1 MDVCVNLST
10 YNLCRE
16 TMKKSIVFF
25 LILINFNLSSDE
37 GMWEPYE
44 LTKLQKELKQSGF
57 SKNVSGL
64 TDLFAH
70 PMNAIVSLG
79 GCSAAF
85 VSPNGLIATNYHC
98 IESSFLQFNTSKN
111 ENLFETG
118 FVARTKDE
126 EKRSAPGARV
136 YITTSS
142 TEITSDVLSGIT
154 DQTESLKRSELIE
167 ENKKRIIKVCESSEE
182 IECRVRSFFSGETY
196 KLEKVLKIKDVR
208 LVYAPPAYVGEYGG
222 EIDNWMYPRHTGDFA
237 LLRAYVGK
245 DQSIKEFDKENIPY
259 KSKSFLK
266 ISAKGVSDGDF
277 VMVLGYPG
285 RTNRLLTFN
294 EINWDLNIGFKESI
308 KYLQRGIK
316 LIEDHTNE
324 SDGSKLKYRGRKS
337 GFENY
342 FKKIS
347 GQNDGARNFNL
358 LEIEK
363 ENWER
368 FLKFANS
375 KASNVE
381 LSLLRELLD
390 LIDESLDETLAR
402 RYYGNSTLISMAQR
416 LYRNAVEQ
424 EKSDQDRKQGYQER
438 DQERI
443 INGIKRMDYSFDSR
457 VDEAIFL
464 DRLNSYRDFKA
475 ELRRP
480 DYSKNL
486 LLDGEFELMKKKVSQ
501 LYSSK
506 FITAD
511 GMMKLKGMSLDELDS
526 SDDPLIKFVRSI
538 YPETLVYEKKY
549 DQRSARR
556 QLLKS
561 NFIKLLRQYYQSINK
576 EIYADANGTLRVTY
590 GNVSGVELKDG
601 VYFKPFTT
609 LEGIAE
615 KHSGQK
621 PFNVGNKL
629 LNKISEKDYGNY
641 YFEPIDSVPV
651 NFISTLDITNG
662 NSGSATINADFHL
675 VGLAF
680 DGMLETI
687 IADYKY
693 IPEARSISVDSRYL
707 LWTLEKIEKADNI
720 LEELTIVN

>member
-1 MDVCVNLST
+1 
-10 YNLCRE
+10 
-16 TMKKSIVFF
+16 MKKSIIYF

-44 LTKLQKELKQSGF
+44 LTKLQKQLKQSGF
-57 SKNVSGL
+57 SKDVSGL
-64 TDLFAH
+64 TDLFSH

-85 VSPNGLIATNYHC
+85 VSPDGLIATNYHC
-98 IESSFLQFNTSKN
+98 IESSFLQFNSSKN

-118 FVARTKDE
+118 FVAKTKDA

-142 TEITSDVLSGIT
+142 TEITDDVLRGIS
-154 DQTESLKRSELIE
+154 DQTESLRRSELIE
-167 ENKKRIIKVCESSEE
+167 ENKKRIIKNCESSEE

-245 DQSIKEFDKENIPY
+245 DQSVKEFNKENIPY

-294 EINWDLNIGFKESI
+294 EINWDLTTGFEESI

-316 LIEDHTNE
+316 LIDDHTNE
-324 SDGSKLKYRGRKS
+324 ADGSKLKYRGRKS

-342 FKKIS
+342 YKKIS
-347 GQNDGARNFNL
+347 GQNNGAKNFNL

-363 ENWER
+363 ENWEQ

-375 KASNVE
+375 NGSKIE
-381 LSLLRELLD
+381 LSLLEELLD
-390 LIDESLDETLAR
+390 LIDESLDENLAR

-416 LYRNAVEQ
+416 IYRNAVEQ
-424 EKSDQDRKQGYQER
+424 GKPDQERKQGYQER

-443 INGIKRMDYSFDSR
+443 KNGIKRMDYSFDSR
-457 VDEAIFL
+457 VDKAIFL
-464 DRLNSYRDFKA
+464 DRLSSYSNFDAK
-475 ELRRP
+475 LRRP

-486 LLDGEFELMKKKVSQ
+486 LLDDDFELTKKKVSE
-501 LYSSK
+501 LYSSE
-506 FITAD
+506 FTTAD
-511 GMMKLKGMSLDELDS
+511 AMMKLKDMSLDELDS
-526 SDDPLIKFVRSI
+526 YNDPLIVFVRSI

-549 DQRSARR
+549 DERSARR

-561 NFIKLLRQYYQSINK
+561 NFIKLLRQYYQSNNK

-601 VYFKPFTT
+601 VYYKPFTT
-609 LEGIAE
+609 LEGIVE
-615 KHSGQK
+615 KHSGQE
-621 PFNVGNKL
+621 PFNVGEKL
-629 LNKISEKDYGNY
+629 LNKISKKDYGTY

-662 NSGSATINADFHL
+662 NSGSATINSDFDL

-693 IPEARSISVDSRYL
+693 IPQARSISVDSRYL
-707 LWTLEKIEKADNI
+707 LWTLEKVEGADNI
-720 LEELTIVN
+720 LKELTIVN

>member
-1 MDVCVNLST
+1 
-10 YNLCRE
+10 
-16 TMKKSIVFF
+16 
-25 LILINFNLSSDE
+25 
-37 GMWEPYE
+37 MWEPYE
-44 LTKLQKELKQSGF
+44 LTKLQKQLKQSGF
-57 SKNVSGL
+57 SKDVSGL
-64 TDLFAH
+64 TDLFSH

-85 VSPNGLIATNYHC
+85 VSPDGLIATNYHC
-98 IESSFLQFNTSKN
+98 IESSFLQFNSSKN

-118 FVARTKDE
+118 FVAKTKDA

-142 TEITSDVLSGIT
+142 TEITDDVLRGIS
-154 DQTESLKRSELIE
+154 DQTESLRRSELIE
-167 ENKKRIIKVCESSEE
+167 ENKKRIIKNCESSEE

-245 DQSIKEFDKENIPY
+245 DQSIKEFNKENIPY

-294 EINWDLNIGFKESI
+294 EINWDLTTGFEESI

-316 LIEDHTNE
+316 LIDDHTNE
-324 SDGSKLKYRGRKS
+324 ADGSKLKYRGRKS

-342 FKKIS
+342 YKKIS
-347 GQNDGARNFNL
+347 GQNNGAKNFNL

-363 ENWER
+363 ENWKQ

-375 KASNVE
+375 NGSKNE
-381 LSLLRELLD
+381 LSLLEELLG
-390 LIDESLDETLAR
+390 LIDESLNENLAR
-402 RYYGNSTLISMAQR
+402 RYYGNSTLISVAQR
-416 LYRNAVEQ
+416 IYRNAVEQ
-424 EKSDQDRKQGYQER
+424 GKPDQERKQGYQER

-443 INGIKRMDYSFDSR
+443 RNGIKRMDYSFDSK
-457 VDEAIFL
+457 VDKVIFL
-464 DRLNSYRDFKA
+464 DRLSSYSNFDAK
-475 ELRRP
+475 LRRP

-486 LLDGEFELMKKKVSQ
+486 LLDDDFELTKKKVSE
-501 LYSSK
+501 LYSSE
-506 FITAD
+506 FTTAD
-511 GMMKLKGMSLDELDS
+511 AMMKLKDMSLAELES
-526 SDDPLIKFVRSI
+526 SNDPLISFVRSI

-549 DQRSARR
+549 DERSAKR

-561 NFIKLLRQYYQSINK
+561 NFIKLLRQYYQSNNK

-609 LEGIAE
+609 LEGIVE
-615 KHSGQK
+615 KHSGQE
-621 PFNVGNKL
+621 PFNVGEKL
-629 LNKISEKDYGNY
+629 LNKISKKDYGTY

-662 NSGSATINADFHL
+662 NSGSATINSDFDL

-693 IPEARSISVDSRYL
+693 ISQARSISVDSRYL
-707 LWTLEKIEKADNI
+707 LWTLEKVEGADNI
-720 LEELTIVN
+720 LKELTIVN

>member
-1 MDVCVNLST
+1 
-10 YNLCRE
+10 
-16 TMKKSIVFF
+16 
-25 LILINFNLSSDE
+25 
-37 GMWEPYE
+37 MWEPYE
-44 LTKLQKELKQSGF
+44 LTKLQKQLKQSGF
-57 SKNVSGL
+57 SKDVSGL
-64 TDLFAH
+64 TDLFSH

-85 VSPNGLIATNYHC
+85 VSPDGLIATNYHC
-98 IESSFLQFNTSKN
+98 IESSFLQFNSSKN

-118 FVARTKDE
+118 FVAKTKDA

-142 TEITSDVLSGIT
+142 KEITDDVLRGIS
-154 DQTESLKRSELIE
+154 DQTESLRRSELIE
-167 ENKKRIIKVCESSEE
+167 ENKKRIIKNCESSEE

-245 DQSIKEFDKENIPY
+245 DQSVKEFNKENIPY

-294 EINWDLNIGFKESI
+294 EINWDLTTGFEESI

-316 LIEDHTNE
+316 LIDDHTNE
-324 SDGSKLKYRGRKS
+324 ADGSKLKYRGRKS

-342 FKKIS
+342 YKKIS
-347 GQNDGARNFNL
+347 GQNNGAKNFNL

-363 ENWER
+363 ENWKQ

-375 KASNVE
+375 NGSKNE
-381 LSLLRELLD
+381 LSLLEELLG
-390 LIDESLDETLAR
+390 LIDESLNENLAR
-402 RYYGNSTLISMAQR
+402 RYYGNSTLISVAQR
-416 LYRNAVEQ
+416 IYRNAVEQ
-424 EKSDQDRKQGYQER
+424 GKPDQERKQGYQER

-443 INGIKRMDYSFDSR
+443 RNGIKRMDYSFDSR
-457 VDEAIFL
+457 VDKAIFL
-464 DRLNSYRDFKA
+464 DRLTSYSNFDAK
-475 ELRRP
+475 LRRP

-486 LLDGEFELMKKKVSQ
+486 LLDDDFELTKKKVSE
-501 LYSSK
+501 LYSSE
-506 FITAD
+506 FTTAD
-511 GMMKLKGMSLDELDS
+511 AMMKLKDMSLAELDS
-526 SDDPLIKFVRSI
+526 SNDPLISFVRSI

-549 DQRSARR
+549 DKRSAKR

-561 NFIKLLRQYYQSINK
+561 NFIKLLRQYYQSNNK

-609 LEGIAE
+609 LEGIVE
-615 KHSGQK
+615 KHSGQE
-621 PFNVGNKL
+621 PFNVGEKL
-629 LNKISEKDYGNY
+629 LNKISKKDYGTY

-662 NSGSATINADFHL
+662 NSGSATINSDFDL

-693 IPEARSISVDSRYL
+693 IPQARSISVDSRYL
-707 LWTLEKIEKADNI
+707 LWTLEKVEGADNI
-720 LEELTIVN
+720 LKELTIVN

>member
-1 MDVCVNLST
+1 
-10 YNLCRE
+10 
-16 TMKKSIVFF
+16 
-25 LILINFNLSSDE
+25 
-37 GMWEPYE
+37 MWEPYE

-57 SKNVSGL
+57 SKDVSGL
-64 TDLFAH
+64 TDLFSH

-85 VSPNGLIATNYHC
+85 VSPDGLIATNYHC
-98 IESSFLQFNTSKN
+98 IESSFLQFNSSKN

-118 FVARTKDE
+118 FVAKTKDA
-126 EKRSAPGARV
+126 EKRSAPGSRV

-142 TEITSDVLSGIT
+142 TEITDDVLKGIS
-154 DQTESLKRSELIE
+154 DQTESLRRSELIE
-167 ENKKRIIKVCESSEE
+167 ENKKRIIKNCESSEE

-245 DQSIKEFDKENIPY
+245 DQSIKEFNKENIPY

-294 EINWDLNIGFKESI
+294 EINWDLTTGFEESI

-316 LIEDHTNE
+316 LIDDHTNE
-324 SDGSKLKYRGRKS
+324 ADGSKLKYRGRKS

-342 FKKIS
+342 YKKIS
-347 GQNDGARNFNL
+347 GQNNGAKNFNL

-363 ENWER
+363 ENWEQ

-375 KASNVE
+375 NGSKIE
-381 LSLLRELLD
+381 LSLLEELLD
-390 LIDESLDETLAR
+390 LIDDSLDENLAR

-416 LYRNAVEQ
+416 IYRNAVEQ
-424 EKSDQDRKQGYQER
+424 GKPDQERKQGYQER

-443 INGIKRMDYSFDSR
+443 RNGIKRMDYSFDSR
-457 VDEAIFL
+457 VDKAIFL
-464 DRLNSYRDFKA
+464 DRLSSYSNFDAK
-475 ELRRP
+475 LRRP

-486 LLDGEFELMKKKVSQ
+486 LLDDNFELTKKKVSE
-501 LYSSK
+501 LYSSE

-511 GMMKLKGMSLDELDS
+511 AMMKLKDMSLDELDS
-526 SDDPLIKFVRSI
+526 SNDPLIRFVRSI

-549 DQRSARR
+549 DERSARR

-561 NFIKLLRQYYQSINK
+561 NFISLLRQYYQSNKK

-590 GNVSGVELKDG
+590 GNVSGVELRDG
-601 VYFKPFTT
+601 VYYKPFTT

-615 KHSGQK
+615 KHSGEE
-621 PFNVGNKL
+621 PFNVGDKL
-629 LNKISEKDYGNY
+629 LNKIFEKDYGTY

-662 NSGSATINADFHL
+662 NSGSATINSDFDL

-693 IPEARSISVDSRYL
+693 ISQARSISVDSRYL
-707 LWTLEKIEKADNI
+707 LWTLEKVEGADNI
-720 LEELTIVN
+720 LKELTIVN

>member
-1 MDVCVNLST
+1 
-10 YNLCRE
+10 
-16 TMKKSIVFF
+16 MKKSIIYF

-57 SKNVSGL
+57 SKDVSGL
-64 TDLFAH
+64 TDLFSH

-85 VSPNGLIATNYHC
+85 VSPDGLIATNYHC
-98 IESSFLQFNTSKN
+98 IESSFLQFNSSKN

-118 FVARTKDE
+118 FVAKTKDA
-126 EKRSAPGARV
+126 EKRSAPGSRV

-142 TEITSDVLSGIT
+142 TEITDDVLKGIS
-154 DQTESLKRSELIE
+154 DQTESLRRSELIE
-167 ENKKRIIKVCESSEE
+167 ENKKRIIKNCESSEE

-245 DQSIKEFDKENIPY
+245 DQSIKEFNKENIPY

-294 EINWDLNIGFKESI
+294 EINWDLTTGFEESI

-316 LIEDHTNE
+316 LINDHTNE
-324 SDGSKLKYRGRKS
+324 ADGSKLKYRGRKS

-342 FKKIS
+342 YKKIS
-347 GQNDGARNFNL
+347 GQNNGAKNFNL

-363 ENWER
+363 ENWEQ

-375 KASNVE
+375 NGSKTE
-381 LSLLRELLD
+381 LSLLEELLD
-390 LIDESLDETLAR
+390 LIDESLDENLAR

-416 LYRNAVEQ
+416 IYRNAVEQ
-424 EKSDQDRKQGYQER
+424 GKPDQERKQGYQER

-443 INGIKRMDYSFDSR
+443 RNGIKRMDYSFDSR
-457 VDEAIFL
+457 VDKAIFL
-464 DRLNSYRDFKA
+464 DRLSSYSNFDAK
-475 ELRRP
+475 LRRP

-486 LLDGEFELMKKKVSQ
+486 LLDDNFELTKKKVSE
-501 LYSSK
+501 LYSSE

-511 GMMKLKGMSLDELDS
+511 AMMKLKDMSLDELDS
-526 SDDPLIKFVRSI
+526 SNDPLIRFVRSI

-549 DQRSARR
+549 DERSARR

-561 NFIKLLRQYYQSINK
+561 NFISLLRQYYQSNKK

-590 GNVSGVELKDG
+590 GNVSGVELRDG
-601 VYFKPFTT
+601 VYYKPFTT

-615 KHSGQK
+615 KHSGEE
-621 PFNVGNKL
+621 PFNVGDKL
-629 LNKISEKDYGNY
+629 LNKIFEKDYGTY

-662 NSGSATINADFHL
+662 NSGSATINSDFDL

-693 IPEARSISVDSRYL
+693 ISQARSISVDSRYL
-707 LWTLEKIEKADNI
+707 LWTLEKVEGADNI
-720 LEELTIVN
+720 LKELTIVN

>member
-1 MDVCVNLST
+1 
-10 YNLCRE
+10 
-16 TMKKSIVFF
+16 MKKSIIYF

-44 LTKLQKELKQSGF
+44 LTKLQKQLKQSGF
-57 SKNVSGL
+57 SKDVSGL
-64 TDLFAH
+64 TDLFSH

-85 VSPNGLIATNYHC
+85 VSPDGLIATNYHC
-98 IESSFLQFNTSKN
+98 IESSFLQFNSSKN

-118 FVARTKDE
+118 FVAKTKDA

-142 TEITSDVLSGIT
+142 TEITDDVLKGIS
-154 DQTESLKRSELIE
+154 DQTESLRRSELIE
-167 ENKKRIIKVCESSEE
+167 ENKKRIINNCESSEE

-245 DQSIKEFDKENIPY
+245 DQSIKEFNKENIPY
-259 KSKSFLK
+259 KSESFLK

-294 EINWDLNIGFKESI
+294 EISWDLTTGFEESI

-316 LIEDHTNE
+316 LIDDHTNE
-324 SDGSKLKYRGRKS
+324 ADGSKLKYRGRKS

-342 FKKIS
+342 YKKIS
-347 GQNDGARNFNL
+347 GQNNGAKNFNL

-363 ENWER
+363 ENWEQ
-368 FLKFANS
+368 FLKFASSNGS
-375 KASNVE
+375 KIE
-381 LSLLRELLD
+381 LSLLEELLD
-390 LIDESLDETLAR
+390 LIDESLDENLAR

-416 LYRNAVEQ
+416 IYRNAVEQ
-424 EKSDQDRKQGYQER
+424 GKPDQERKQGYQER

-443 INGIKRMDYSFDSR
+443 RNGIKRMDYSFDSR
-457 VDEAIFL
+457 VDKAIFL
-464 DRLNSYRDFKA
+464 DRLSTYSNFDAK
-475 ELRRP
+475 LRRP

-486 LLDGEFELMKKKVSQ
+486 LLDDDFELTKKKVSE
-501 LYSSK
+501 LYSSE
-506 FITAD
+506 FTTAD
-511 GMMKLKGMSLDELDS
+511 AMMKLKDMSLDELDS
-526 SDDPLIKFVRSI
+526 SKDPLIDFVRSI

-549 DQRSARR
+549 DERSARR

-561 NFIKLLRQYYQSINK
+561 NFIKLLRQYYQSNNK

-601 VYFKPFTT
+601 VYYKPFTT
-609 LEGIAE
+609 LEGIVE
-615 KHSGQK
+615 KHSGQE
-621 PFNVGNKL
+621 PFNVGEKL
-629 LNKISEKDYGNY
+629 LNKISKKDYGTY

-662 NSGSATINADFHL
+662 NSGSATINSDFDL

-693 IPEARSISVDSRYL
+693 IPQARSISVDSRYL
-707 LWTLEKIEKADNI
+707 LWTLEKVEGADNI
-720 LEELTIVN
+720 LKELTIVN